1 MRLHDDS
8 RAIMAQ
14 LPPCTVSHSASVKDI
29 RHHWNSNGCAKILAE
44 ARLDEEDR
52 LSIVQAWLKKAGL
65 LDWLGGKLLL
75 NFSRPLPV
83 PPSEDQKTERRRK
96 SLVRQLYKDEIPH
109 AKNLIQAYTER
120 IEEVPVDT
128 EESLAALD
136 SRHDRE
142 KESPG
147 VLFAEFSKR
156 IDDLMAIEYV
166 PPKSGDCASA
176 HVTTR

>member
-29 RHHWNSNGCAKILAE
+29 RHHWNSSGCAKILAE
-44 ARLDEEDR
+44 ARLDEDDR
-52 LSIVQAWLKKAGL
+52 LMVVQAWLKKAGL

-75 NFSRPLPV
+75 GFSRPLPV
-83 PPSEDQKTERRRK
+83 APTEEQKNERRRK
-96 SLVRQLYKDEIPH
+96 SLVRGLYKDEIPH
-109 AKNLIQAYTER
+109 ARNLIQAWTER
-120 IEEVPVDT
+120 VEEVAEDT
-128 EESLAALD
+128 DESLAALD
-136 SRHDRE
+136 ARQDRE

-147 VLFAEFSKR
+147 IMFAEFSKR

-166 PPKSGDCASA
+166 PPKSGDDASA
-176 HVTTR
+176 HVTAR